1 MNVSVEF
8 YGQSRIISGVAS
20 VNLEIP
26 NVAPVSS
33 SVLCKWLVKKLPA
46 LTDKVISSDSDK
58 FLPSYMCNL
67 NGDSFVGRNFQISN
81 GDTVL
86 VIPSQSGG

>member
-8 YGQSRIISGVAS
+8 FGQSRIVCGISYIC
-20 VNLEIP
+20 LEIP
-26 NVAPVSS
+26 DAS
-33 SVLCKWLVKKLPA
+33 SVESTVIGRCLLKKIPVLA
-46 LTDKVISSDSDK
+46 DTVISSDTAM

-67 NGDSFVGRNFQISN
+67 NGDSFVGRSFTLSN

>member
-33 SVLCKWLVKKLPA
+33 SVLCKWLVKKLPS
-46 LTDKVISSDSDK
+46 LTDKVISSDSDQC
-58 FLPSYMCNL
+58 LPSYMSNL
-67 NGDSFVGRNFQISN
+67 NGVSFV
-81 GDTVL
+81 
-86 VIPSQSGG
+86 